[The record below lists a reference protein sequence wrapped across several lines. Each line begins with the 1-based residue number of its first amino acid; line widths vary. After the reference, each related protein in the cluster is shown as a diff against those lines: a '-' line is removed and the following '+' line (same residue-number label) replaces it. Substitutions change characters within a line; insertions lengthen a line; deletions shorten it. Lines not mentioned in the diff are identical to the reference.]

1 MVVED
6 AYAVP
11 RGHASEVLRQ
21 PRSCAG
27 AVDLGLTNLEL
38 IVNIKNAVVFV
49 TGASRGLGLAFA
61 REAVARG
68 AVKVYAG
75 MRNPEGF
82 NEPGITP
89 VKLDVTDAHSVTEAA
104 EIAAGTT
111 ILVNNAG
118 IAEVTG
124 EAFAED
130 VVDQGR
136 RLFETNYYGVMRVT
150 SAFQSSLPKD
160 GTGAIINVLSDATWR
175 VVPFLAP
182 YSASKAAAWSYTN
195 NIRAVL
201 AEQHVQVLGLHVGVM
216 DTDLTKDFDVPKTDP
231 ADVARQTYDAL
242 EAGESEV
249 LADEGTRALKQT
261 LSAKRSGYLDPT
273 AA

>member
-1 MVVED
+1 
-6 AYAVP
+6 
-11 RGHASEVLRQ
+11 
-21 PRSCAG
+21 
-27 AVDLGLTNLEL
+27 LEL

-68 AVKVYAG
+68 ASKVYAG
-75 MRNPEGF
+75 MRNPDGF
-82 NEPGITP
+82 NEQGITP
-89 VKLDVTDAHSVTEAA
+89 VKLDVTDAGSVAEAA
-104 EIAAGTT
+104 GIAADTT
-111 ILVNNAG
+111 VLVNNAG
-118 IAEVTG
+118 IAEITG
-124 EAFAED
+124 ELFSED
-130 VVDQGR
+130 VIEQGR

-150 SAFQSSLPKD
+150 NAFQGSLPTD

-201 AEQHVQVLGLHVGVM
+201 AERHVQVLGLHVGVM
-216 DTDLTKDFDVPKTDP
+216 DTDLTKDFDVPKTNP

-242 EAGESEV
+242 EAGESEI
-249 LADEGTRALKQT
+249 LADEGTRALKET
-261 LSAKRSGYLDPT
+261 LSAKKSAYIDPSV
-273 AA
+273 A

>member
-1 MVVED
+1 M
-6 AYAVP
+6 
-11 RGHASEVLRQ
+11 S
-21 PRSCAG
+21 
-27 AVDLGLTNLEL
+27 
-38 IVNIKNAVVFV
+38 IKGAVVFV

-68 AVKVYAG
+68 AAKVYAG
-75 MRNPEGF
+75 VRNPDNF
-82 NEPGITP
+82 SEPDITP
-89 VKLDVTDAHSVTEAA
+89 VKLDVTDSRSVAEAA
-104 EIAAGTT
+104 RIAADTT
-111 ILVNNAG
+111 VLVNNAG
-118 IAEVTG
+118 IAEVTS
-124 EAFAED
+124 ALFDED
-130 VVDQGR
+130 VAEQAR
-136 RLFETNYYGVMRVT
+136 RVFETNYYGVMRVT

-201 AEQHVQVLGLHVGVM
+201 AEKRIQVLGLHVGVM
-216 DTDLTKDFDVPKTDP
+216 DTDLTRGFDVPKSDP

-249 LADEGTRALKQT
+249 LADESTRALKHT
-261 LSAKRSGYLDPT
+261 LSAKNSAYIDPT
-273 AA
+273 VA